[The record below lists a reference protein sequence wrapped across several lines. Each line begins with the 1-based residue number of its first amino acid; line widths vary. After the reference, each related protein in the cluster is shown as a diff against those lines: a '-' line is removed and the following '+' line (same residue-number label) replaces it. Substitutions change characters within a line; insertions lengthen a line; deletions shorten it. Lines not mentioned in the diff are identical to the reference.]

1 MKLITDRTKL
11 ARELTR
17 CINKHDRLS
26 LAVAWATHTKVY
38 ETLLARREAI
48 ESGVIGTHFYQTDPT
63 VLADF
68 VDDGKMRFVLQPS
81 GVFHPKI
88 FLFRSGRRF
97 DAFVGS
103 ANLTHG
109 AMSRNS
115 EAVLHITQDDDGAV
129 SVRDELAEAI
139 RTYRG
144 MGRKIQE
151 EDVDVYRAAY
161 ERMRQ
166 SRERLNGTYGS
177 NRSTSPLESEV
188 MRMGWKKDVAKIR
201 EAGNDHLRNRVA
213 LLDDIRSQFELTP
226 KFEDMHVDVRSMI
239 AGLPNGRTKNQGYFG
254 SMRGDGYFHS
264 AVKTAPG
271 GISAALDCIPLEGP
285 VTRQHYDRFVEL
297 FAPAVAGE
305 RQRPGVASRLLAMKR
320 PDLFVCISKRN
331 RTALAAD
338 FSIAASRIDFDMY
351 WSAIAERIR
360 DARWWSQP
368 RGGSWTSGWVGP
380 PCSTPSS
387 TSEIKRSKSDLVCK
401 HVQRAVCTCVQNT
414 ALMKFEPEHRPGS
427 PRVGGMRKSS

>member
-17 CINKHDRLS
+17 CIKEHERLS
-26 LAVAWATHTKVY
+26 FAVAWATRTKVY
-38 ETLLARREAI
+38 DTLLARRDAI
-48 ESGVIGTHFYQTDPT
+48 ESGVIGTHFYQTEPQ
-63 VLADF
+63 VLDDF
-68 VDDGKMRFVLQPS
+68 VDDGKVRFVLQPS

-115 EAVLHITQDDDGAV
+115 EAVMHIDQDDDGAR

-144 MGRKIQE
+144 MGRKVRL
-151 EDVDVYRAAY
+151 EDAEVYRAAH
-161 ERMRQ
+161 ERMRLIRQ
-166 SRERLNGTYGS
+166 RLDGTYGS
-177 NRSTSPLESEV
+177 ARSTSPLESEV
-188 MRMGWKKDVAKIR
+188 MRMSWKKYVAKIR
-201 EAGNDHLRNRVA
+201 EAGDDHLRNRIA
-213 LLDDIRSQFELTP
+213 LLKDVRTHFERTP
-226 KFEDMHVDVRSMI
+226 RFEDMDVDVRAMI
-239 AGLPNGRTKNQGYFG
+239 AGLPNRRTENQGYFG
-254 SMRGDGYFHS
+254 SMRGDGYFHN
-264 AVKTAPG
+264 AVRETPA

-285 VTRQHYDRFVEL
+285 VARQHYERFVEL

-331 RTALAAD
+331 RTALARD
-338 FSIAASRIDFDMY
+338 FSITASRIDFDLY
-351 WSAIAERIR
+351 WSAVAERIR

-368 RGGSWTSGWVGP
+368 RPNSGRERDIWHG
-380 PCSTPSS
+380 
-387 TSEIKRSKSDLVCK
+387 
-401 HVQRAVCTCVQNT
+401 RAAMLDAVFYEQ
-414 ALMKFEPEHRPGS
+414 K
-427 PRVGGMRKSS
+427 

>member
-17 CINKHDRLS
+17 CIANHDRLS
-26 LAVAWATHTKVY
+26 FAVAWATRTKVY
-38 ETLLARREAI
+38 DTLLARRDAI
-48 ESGVIGTHFYQTDPT
+48 ESGVIGTHFYQTDPQ
-63 VLADF
+63 VLDDF
-68 VDDGKMRFVLQPS
+68 SDDGRVRFVLQPS

-115 EAVLHITQDDDGAV
+115 EAVIHLSQDDEGAV

-144 MGRKIQE
+144 MGRKVQD

-161 ERMRQ
+161 KRMRR
-166 SRERLNGTYGS
+166 SRERLDGTYGS
-177 NRSTSPLESEV
+177 ARSTSPLESEV
-188 MRMGWKKDVAKIR
+188 MRMSWKQYIAEIR
-201 EAGNDHLRNRVA
+201 DAGDDHLRNRIA
-213 LLDDIRSQFELTP
+213 LLKDIRTQFQRTP
-226 KFEDMHVDVRSMI
+226 RFEDMDVDVRAMI
-239 AGLPNGRTKNQGYFG
+239 AGLPNSRTGSQGYFG
-254 SMRGDGYFHS
+254 SMRGDGYFHK
-264 AVKTAPG
+264 AVKSSPA
-271 GISAALDCIPLEGP
+271 GISAALDCIPLEEP

-331 RTALAAD
+331 RTALARD
-338 FSIAASRIDFDMY
+338 FSIAASRIDFDLY

-360 DARWWSQP
+360 DARWWSHPQP
-368 RGGSWTSGWVGP
+368 SLGRELEIWRG
-380 PCSTPSS
+380 
-387 TSEIKRSKSDLVCK
+387 RSAMLDAIFY
-401 HVQRAVCTCVQNT
+401 Q
-414 ALMKFEPEHRPGS
+414 
-427 PRVGGMRKSS
+427 

>member
-17 CINKHDRLS
+17 CIANHDRLS
-26 LAVAWATHTKVY
+26 FAVAWATRTKVY
-38 ETLLARREAI
+38 DTLLARRDAI
-48 ESGVIGTHFYQTDPT
+48 ESGVVGTHFYQTDPQ
-63 VLADF
+63 VLDDF
-68 VDDGKMRFVLQPS
+68 SDDGRVRFVLQPS

-115 EAVLHITQDDDGAV
+115 EAVMHLSQDDEGAV

-139 RTYRG
+139 RTYHG
-144 MGRKIQE
+144 MGRKVQD

-161 ERMRQ
+161 ERMRR
-166 SRERLNGTYGS
+166 SRERLDGTYGS
-177 NRSTSPLESEV
+177 ARSTSPLESEV
-188 MRMGWKKDVAKIR
+188 MRMSWKQYVAKIR
-201 EAGNDHLRNRVA
+201 EAGDDHLHNRIA
-213 LLDDIRSQFELTP
+213 LLKDIRSQFRRTP
-226 KFEDMHVDVRSMI
+226 RFEDMSVDIRAMI
-239 AGLPNGRTKNQGYFG
+239 AGLPNGRTENQGYFG
-254 SMRGDGYFHS
+254 SMRGDGYFHN
-264 AVKTAPG
+264 AVKSSPA

-331 RTALAAD
+331 RTALARD
-338 FSIAASRIDFDMY
+338 FSIAASRIDFDLY
-351 WSAIAERIR
+351 WSAIADRIR
-360 DARWWSQP
+360 DARWWSHPQP
-368 RGGSWTSGWVGP
+368 SGGRELEIWRG
-380 PCSTPSS
+380 
-387 TSEIKRSKSDLVCK
+387 RSAMLDAIFY
-401 HVQRAVCTCVQNT
+401 Q
-414 ALMKFEPEHRPGS
+414 
-427 PRVGGMRKSS
+427 

>member
-11 ARELTR
+11 ARELAR
-17 CINKHDRLS
+17 CIDRHDRLS
-26 LAVAWATHTKVY
+26 FAVAWATRTKVY
-38 ETLLARREAI
+38 DTLLARRDAI
-48 ESGVIGTHFYQTDPT
+48 DSGVIGTHFYQTDPQ
-63 VLADF
+63 VLDDF
-68 VDDGKMRFVLQPS
+68 VNDGKVRFVLQPS

-115 EAVLHITQDDDGAV
+115 EAVMHIDQDVDGAR

-144 MGRKIQE
+144 MGRKVRL
-151 EDVDVYRAAY
+151 EDAEVYRAAH
-161 ERMRQ
+161 ERMRLTRQ
-166 SRERLNGTYGS
+166 RLDGTYGS
-177 NRSTSPLESEV
+177 ARSTSPLESEV
-188 MRMGWKKDVAKIR
+188 MRMSWTKYVAKIR
-201 EAGNDHLRNRVA
+201 EAGDDHLRNRIA
-213 LLDDIRSQFELTP
+213 LLNDVRTHFERTP
-226 KFEDMHVDVRSMI
+226 RFEDMDVDVRAMI
-239 AGLPNGRTKNQGYFG
+239 AGLPNRRTENQGYFG

-264 AVKTAPG
+264 AVRETPT

-285 VTRQHYDRFVEL
+285 VARQHYERFVEL

-331 RTALAAD
+331 RTALAKD
-338 FSIAASRIDFDMY
+338 FSIAASRIDFDLY
-351 WSAIAERIR
+351 WSAVAERIR

-368 RGGSWTSGWVGP
+368 QPNSGRELDIWHG
-380 PCSTPSS
+380 
-387 TSEIKRSKSDLVCK
+387 
-401 HVQRAVCTCVQNT
+401 RAAMLDAVFYEQ
-414 ALMKFEPEHRPGS
+414 K
-427 PRVGGMRKSS
+427 